1 MELLEHVEAALVAE
15 HLRQG
20 RGVLWYP
27 QRTLDLNSLPERMP
41 NASLETLHVLDAS
54 EADGGRPFV
63 KKMEGADLAN
73 DLRWDSLKYLL
84 KDSKEPYLSVLGL
97 DALESVYGKVIPKLM
112 QHVDLM
118 RRGGHMVILE
128 ATDGAAGLETLSHQA
143 RLHFPLEHL
152 NGSVLLRGIKPT
164 TICHCLDVSEG
175 VPRWKP
181 ML

>member
-1 MELLEHVEAALVAE
+1 M
-15 HLRQG
+15 
-20 RGVLWYP
+20 RGAPLD
-27 QRTLDLNSLPERMP
+27 TLY
-41 NASLETLHVLDAS
+41 VLDAS
-54 EADGGRPFV
+54 EADASRPFV

-84 KDSKEPYLSVLGL
+84 KDSKEPYLSLMGL

-118 RRGGHMVILE
+118 RRGGHMVVLE
-128 ATDGAAGLETLSHQA
+128 ATDGSAGLETLSHQA
-143 RLHFPLEHL
+143 RLHIRLENL

-164 TICHCLDVSEG
+164 TICHCLDMTQG
-175 VPRWKP
+175 APIWKP

>member
-1 MELLEHVEAALVAE
+1 
-15 HLRQG
+15 
-20 RGVLWYP
+20 VLWYP
-27 QRTLDLNSLPERMP
+27 QRTLDLNSLPEWMP
-41 NASLETLHVLDAS
+41 HTSLETLHVLDSS

-112 QHVDLM
+112 QHVDIM

-128 ATDGAAGLETLSHQA
+128 ATDGSAGLETLSHQA
-143 RLHFPLEHL
+143 RLHLRLENL

-164 TICHCLDVSEG
+164 TICHCLDLKDG
-175 VPRWKP
+175 VPLWKP